1 MDISENVM
9 AETTPERGNELKA
22 ILFKFLLEEYAHQN
36 EYLITLLEL
45 FLVHFYHSND
55 DMKDFIQVLIKEAT
69 GHLEGKLLEDEKL
82 D

>member
-9 AETTPERGNELKA
+9 AETIPERGNELKA

-45 FLVHFYHSND
+45 FLVHFYHSNERL
-55 DMKDFIQVLIKEAT
+55 K
-69 GHLEGKLLEDEKL
+69 KLLDIWKANFWKTKNWIGAFQ
-82 D
+82 

>member
-36 EYLITLLEL
+36 EYLITL
-45 FLVHFYHSND
+45 
-55 DMKDFIQVLIKEAT
+55 
-69 GHLEGKLLEDEKL
+69 
-82 D
+82 